1 MSTESNVIAPG
12 QPALRRSGR
21 SSRETATTGAS
32 TGTTERAG
40 LGLAAVGV
48 LVFSFSVPMTKVA
61 VRGIDPLLA
70 AAGRAAVAGVL
81 AAVVLAAGRSS
92 WPTRREVVPLIAVAG
107 GVVFGFPVLTAYALR
122 HVPSSHGAVVSG
134 LLPLATAGCAVLRAR
149 ERPTLAYWLC
159 SLVGLGAVVAF
170 VAGRDGWVVRPAHL
184 LLLLAIAAAAVG
196 YAEGAILARTRR
208 AGEVICWA
216 LVLSLPATI
225 GLSAWSAASHPVT
238 DATVGQWLAFA
249 YTAVCSMFLGFFAW
263 YAGLARAG
271 IARAG
276 QLQLAQPAL
285 GLLWAW
291 PLVGERPTAAAVVTV
306 VVVLT
311 SVAAGRRTAVHPA
324 VRPAVRQL
332 PPPDRDQR

>member
-1 MSTESNVIAPG
+1 MAEA
-12 QPALRRSGR
+12 
-21 SSRETATTGAS
+21 SRNGD
-32 TGTTERAG
+32 RAG

-48 LVFSFSVPMTKVA
+48 LIFSFSVPMTKVA

-81 AAVVLAAGRSS
+81 AAAVLVAARSER
-92 WPTRREVVPLIAVAG
+92 PRRSELLPFAAVAG

-122 HVPSSHGAVVSG
+122 HVPSSHGAVVTG

-159 SLVGLGAVVAF
+159 SIVGLGAVVAF
-170 VAGRDGWVVRPAHL
+170 VAGRDGWIVRPAHL
-184 LLLLAIAAAAVG
+184 LLLLAILAAAVG
-196 YAEGAILARTRR
+196 YAEGALLARTRR

-216 LVLSLPATI
+216 LVLSLPVTV
-225 GLSAWSAASHPVT
+225 GLSAWSAVAHPPSH
-238 DATVGQWLAFA
+238 ATSGQWLAFA
-249 YTAVCSMFLGFFAW
+249 YTAVGSMLLGFFAW

-285 GLLWAW
+285 GLLWSW
-291 PLVGERPTAAAVVTV
+291 PLAGERPTVAALVTV
-306 VVVLT
+306 AIVLA
-311 SVAAGRRTAVHPA
+311 SVAAGRRTTVRRTVHP
-324 VRPAVRQL
+324 PAIALL
-332 PPPDRDQR
+332 PKGPVCPTGPGSS